1 MVNDH
6 DMLNIATT
14 RNPDTLRIKNR
25 YPHFFGMRTWM
36 LISLMTFMVPI
47 TPVWGE
53 TLTAVVDWGQR
64 LELGSLVGGA
74 VITANAEEGD
84 RVDKGSELMQ
94 IDPTPYRHRVAVA
107 EARVEATRVD
117 FESSR
122 QLHERQQELYDVG
135 SLSTVALEESSYAS
149 IRMESAYRRA
159 QAELELAR
167 YNLDKTSMRAPVDA
181 WVIDKRVFVGQS
193 LSTNQIIPVS
203 YVVAP
208 VGRYV
213 AIVAANPDDTV
224 HPLVGSEVEVEI
236 NGTAHTGKVSFPRES
251 VKLEV
256 GQFTVEFTD
265 EDLLILPGTPARVI
279 IHR

>member
-1 MVNDH
+1 
-6 DMLNIATT
+6 MLNISNTIKFAGS
-14 RNPDTLRIKNR
+14 DTLRMNIR
-25 YPHFFGMRTWM
+25 YPRFARMKTWM
-36 LISLMTFMVPI
+36 LISLMTFILPF
-47 TPVWGE
+47 TPAWGE

-64 LELGSLVGGA
+64 LELGPLVGGA
-74 VITANAEEGD
+74 VITANAEVGD
-84 RVDKGSELMQ
+84 RVDKGHELMQ
-94 IDPTPYRHRVAVA
+94 IDPTPYRLRVAVA

-117 FESSR
+117 YESSR
-122 QLHERQQELYDVG
+122 QFHERQQELYDIG

-167 YNLDKTSMRAPVDA
+167 YNLDKTSMRAPVAA
-181 WVIDKRVFVGQS
+181 WIIDKRVFVGQS